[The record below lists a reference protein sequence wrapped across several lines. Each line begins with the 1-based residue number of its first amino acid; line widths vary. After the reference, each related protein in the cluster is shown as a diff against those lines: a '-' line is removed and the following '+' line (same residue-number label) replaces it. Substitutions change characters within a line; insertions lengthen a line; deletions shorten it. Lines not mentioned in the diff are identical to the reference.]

1 MKKRILVIDDESEF
15 TAVLKATLEADGYYD
30 VYEENDATCA
40 VMTAHE
46 VDPDLIVLD
55 VMMPELD
62 GSDVA
67 ARLREDRW
75 FSDVPIIFLTALA
88 LGHEAPFSGAAAK
101 GQTYLPKSTPIDR
114 LIDCIELKIEQSAAA
129 MAPA

>member
-1 MKKRILVIDDESEF
+1 MKTRILVIDDESDF
-15 TAVLKATLEADGYYD
+15 TSMLKATLEADGYYE

-75 FSDVPIIFLTALA
+75 FGDTPIIFLTSLV
-88 LGHEAPFSGAAAK
+88 LGHEALPGARAAK
-101 GQTYLPKSTPIDR
+101 GQTYLPKSTPIER
-114 LIDCIELKIEQSAAA
+114 LIECIEMKMGQREA
-129 MAPA
+129 MVA